1 MTRKVAPLVVVAAL
15 VVAATVGSGTIGAAP
30 AGSSANDLAG
40 TWVATVNRPAPLPP
54 LTSLQTFTNSGGVI
68 EMANES
74 PATRTA
80 AYGAWQRVEGRLYAA
95 SALFF
100 RFDPQT
106 GAHVRTQKIDRTIR
120 LSEDGQ
126 TFTQVARATIYDLNG
141 NVVAT
146 ARVVGTGERMPIERI
161 PDEP

>member
-1 MTRKVAPLVVVAAL
+1 MTRKSLVAGAAAAIAL
-15 VVAATVGSGTIGAAP
+15 AATLGSGAIAAP
-30 AGSSANDLAG
+30 GSSSGNDLAG

-54 LTSLQTFTNSGGVI
+54 LTSLQIFTSSGGVI
-68 EMANES
+68 ETANES
-74 PATRTA
+74 PASRTA
-80 AYGAWQRVEGRLYAA
+80 AYGAWERVEGRLYSA

-120 LSEDGQ
+120 LSQDGQ
-126 TFTQVARATIYDLNG
+126 TFVQVARATMYDLDG
-141 NVVAT
+141 NVLST
-146 ARVVGTGERMPIERI
+146 ARVVGTGERLQVDRI